1 MKLDKSHLFDYFLV
15 LAGNFLVAFAVA
27 GFILPNNILSGGLA
41 GISVALY
48 PVFHIDPELLITVL
62 TFGFFLFGSVV
73 LGKSFAVK
81 TALSTIA
88 YPFFLNIITLFLADR
103 QLTANPI
110 LASLYGG
117 VVLGLGVAL
126 VFRTGASTGG
136 MDIPP
141 LIVHKYTN
149 IPLGTLVMITD
160 GLTVLLGIAT
170 HSVEA
175 ALIGILSVWSSSYMV
190 DKALSFGGQ
199 STKSIFIISEHTKE
213 ILDMIHTELDRGATI
228 LKGVGGYSGEEKDVI
243 LVVIMN
249 KQYPMLNKLVISAD
263 PNAFMIVEDAKEVK
277 GNGFTMNLEE
287 NRNGLIKK

>member
-88 YPFFLNIITLFLADR
+88 YPFFLNIITIFLADR

-117 VVLGLGVAL
+117 VVLGLGVGL

-175 ALIGILSVWSSSYMV
+175 ALIGILSVWSSSYM
-190 DKALSFGGQ
+190 
-199 STKSIFIISEHTKE
+199 
-213 ILDMIHTELDRGATI
+213 
-228 LKGVGGYSGEEKDVI
+228 
-243 LVVIMN
+243 
-249 KQYPMLNKLVISAD
+249 
-263 PNAFMIVEDAKEVK
+263 
-277 GNGFTMNLEE
+277 
-287 NRNGLIKK
+287 LIRH

>member
-1 MKLDKSHLFDYFLV
+1 MKLDKSHLFDYLLV
-15 LAGNFLVAFAVA
+15 LVGNFLVAFAVA
-27 GFILPNNILSGGLA
+27 GFILPNNVLSGGLA

-48 PVFHIDPELLITVL
+48 PVFHIDPEFLITVL
-62 TFGFFLFGSVV
+62 TFAFFIVGTLV
-73 LGKSFAVK
+73 LGKNFAVK

-88 YPFFLNIITLFLADR
+88 YPFFLNMTTLFLGSR
-103 QLTANPI
+103 VLTTNPL

-117 VVLGLGVAL
+117 VILGLGVGL

-149 IPLGTLVMITD
+149 IPLSTLVLITD

-175 ALIGILSVWSSSYMV
+175 ALIGIISVWSSSFMV

-199 STKSIFIISEHTKE
+199 STKSILIISEYTKE
-213 ILDMIHTELDRGATI
+213 ILDKIHTDLDRGATL
-228 LKGVGGYSGEEKDVI
+228 LKAVGGYSGEEKDVI

-249 KQYPMLNKLVISAD
+249 KQYPMLNKLVIGID

-287 NRNGLIKK
+287 NRNELLKK